1 MAGIPQRRGDAEELG
16 SERRAQTHLTGDAVN
31 EITGDILD
39 ASVKIHRMFGP
50 GMLESVYERLL
61 ALELERRG
69 HQVERQKDVSF
80 CYENVKFENAFRLD
94 LLVDGEVI
102 VELKSSGAMSPV
114 YAKQVRTY
122 LVLTGRQVGLL
133 VNFGMA
139 TMKDGFVRVVNS
151 KTPDLSEHNLCVSA
165 TLRDVNIT
173 KGTD

>member
-69 HQVERQKDVSF
+69 HQV
-80 CYENVKFENAFRLD
+80 
-94 LLVDGEVI
+94 
-102 VELKSSGAMSPV
+102 
-114 YAKQVRTY
+114 
-122 LVLTGRQVGLL
+122 GLL

-151 KTPDLSEHNLCVSA
+151 KTPDLFEHNLCVSA